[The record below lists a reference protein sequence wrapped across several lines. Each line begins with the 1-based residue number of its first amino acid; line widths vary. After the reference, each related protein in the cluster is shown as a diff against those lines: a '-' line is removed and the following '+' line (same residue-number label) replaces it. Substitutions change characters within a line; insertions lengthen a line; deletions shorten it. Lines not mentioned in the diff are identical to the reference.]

1 VIELLFSVVIPVYNV
16 KDYLSECIDS
26 ALAQTYGDCEIILVD
41 DGSSDG
47 SGQICDRYSEQHS
60 NIRVV
65 HKENAGQSSARNIG
79 VDMVKGQYF
88 IFVDSDD
95 YIAPDT
101 LEMFEHKIRTCNE
114 PDVILSDRMYNVEPD
129 GTVRD
134 LQRHLDVSEFDGI
147 TGQEAI
153 LKMGM
158 EWSPCG
164 KCYKTSFWKGKGF
177 RFTEGIISEDF
188 QLIDRVTIEAQKVA
202 MIPAHY
208 YYRWKIESS
217 TMHKNYG
224 KLVKDTIYVI
234 EDWDKYLNDRAFDKD
249 LDDLIR
255 YTIVKMFE
263 HDVMGNAFYVEVPLR
278 DEILRG
284 IEKNVN
290 YLKYDKSYEG
300 MLVTT
305 SIKVIGI
312 KNTCVLLNRLKTI
325 RKKRV

>member
-1 VIELLFSVVIPVYNV
+1 MIELLFSVVIPVYNV

-26 ALAQTYGDCEIILVD
+26 ILAQTYGDYEVILVD

-47 SGQICDRYSEQHS
+47 SGRICDRYSAQHS

-79 VDMVKGQYF
+79 VDRVKGLYF

-164 KCYKTSFWKGKGF
+164 KCYKTSFWKDRGF

-188 QLIDRVTIEAQKVA
+188 QLIDRVTIEANRVA

-208 YYRWKIESS
+208 YYRWKIDSS
-217 TMHKNYG
+217 TMHRNYA
-224 KLVKDTIYVI
+224 KLVNDTIFVI
-234 EDWDKYLNDRAFDKD
+234 EDWDAYLNARK
-249 LDDLIR
+249 LDAELDGLIR
-255 YTIVKMFE
+255 TTLAKMLE
-263 HDVMGNAFYVEVPLR
+263 HDVMGNAYYVDRPKR
-278 DEILRG
+278 DEIITKIR
-284 IEKNVN
+284 KNEY
-290 YLKYDKSYEG
+290 YLKYDRSTEG
-300 MLVTT
+300 RIVAA
-305 SIKVIGI
+305 SIGVIGV
-312 KNTCVLLNRLKTI
+312 KNTCFLLNKLKTI
-325 RKKRV
+325 RKKRI